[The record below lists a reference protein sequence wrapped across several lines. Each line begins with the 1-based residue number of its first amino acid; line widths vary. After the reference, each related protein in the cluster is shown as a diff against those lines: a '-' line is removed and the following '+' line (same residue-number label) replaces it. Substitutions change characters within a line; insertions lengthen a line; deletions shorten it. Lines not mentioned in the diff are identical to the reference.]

1 MNKIYSKIKG
11 FFTHKYTLYTI
22 FWGYNIVYLGFIG
35 FSSLTLLRGSF
46 FAREFLPWNV
56 AVMLYVLLL
65 VPISAVWFGFF
76 TRAKKEPSK
85 LISFLFAVEIPIVFL
100 ALVRLFFIRQ
110 MTGILWLFF
119 LSLFISMVGLVLFF
133 VREKVKTLVQRVVM
147 FLSQEVA
154 VIIGLYLA
162 LLAVFFLPIII
173 ALIVRGFIELDFGD
187 ILYALVQTKGLAFF
201 SFLFFLLLFCATVG
215 LFIVTPVVAFIIYW
229 KSFRA
234 NKREL
239 ATEHKYKHTKSL
251 QYGFGFAYIVIGI
264 FLAVQWHGGSYTAT
278 MTKYFEATSFEQQ
291 QQFAAQL
298 IDDDT
303 SIRTI
308 LRNEYLAPYRFLTDE
323 GMNILAKGYTK
334 QLNVPESA
342 ASGIQS
348 FFNVVALPFVYQSD
362 FKKDSQL
369 AKDQYPKLFDVPLQE
384 GERSELVDAMK
395 STNTEDGIKA
405 GILDEESKTVRLV
418 SRTVKATTEQNG
430 LFARVSVEEEYE
442 NTSDDIQEVYYEF
455 SLPEDA
461 VVVGLWLGPQLE
473 EKGVIAPKGAARRV
487 YESQVQ
493 RRVDP
498 ALLEQTGP
506 RQYRLRVFPIPVK
519 PGLLERSRGFNNQQV
534 DERNQRIKFEYITFS
549 SPKGISLPEIST
561 KRNIYEDKKTAFQYF
576 VDGQKKDTFV
586 SSVNHCQDK
595 AFTVDTSIG
604 AISFI
609 PHHLN
614 QSLNNTYNCAIA
626 SFVSFPDIRGK
637 KIALLFDTSYSSKQ
651 RDWALYLKENLPINT
666 LSQNNELDGYFFS
679 TQLSQSIRLTPERL
693 QSSLS
698 SVHFGG
704 TDRLKALQLLPKKYD
719 AIVVFT
725 DDSDSDIE
733 SQSNINYVA
742 ETPVYIVHDN
752 KKLPQYHDDL
762 TLAVIQSGGQVF
774 SEAKEVFERMA
785 LVQSSQISNGELV
798 SVDRYGS
805 WILAD
810 GFTNLSGNTDDVF
823 AYRQAIQWMIKVD
836 NNALEQIHQIA
847 RMYGMVTPY
856 SSYIALVTDRQKQQL
871 ENESQKNNKFDA
883 DYNVGEENISDPSMS
898 GALNLS
904 AVPEPEEWALM
915 IAAVLML
922 GYFYRRQLLGWAFQK
937 R

>member
-1 MNKIYSKIKG
+1 M
-11 FFTHKYTLYTI
+11 
-22 FWGYNIVYLGFIG
+22 YLGFIG
-35 FSSLTLLRGSF
+35 FSSLTLMRGSF

-65 VPISAVWFGFF
+65 VPISAVWFGLF

-85 LISFLFAVEIPIVFL
+85 LISFLFAVEIPVVFL

-119 LSLFISMVGLVLFF
+119 LSIFISMVGLVIFF
-133 VREKVKTLVQRVVM
+133 VRGKVKTLARRVIL

-154 VIIGLYLA
+154 VLIGMYLA
-162 LLAVFFLPIII
+162 LLAIFFLPIIV
-173 ALIVRGFIELDFGD
+173 ALIVRGLIGLDFGD

-215 LFIVTPVVAFIIYW
+215 LFIITPIVAFIIYW

-239 ATEHKYKHTKSL
+239 VAEYKYKHTKSL
-251 QYGFGFAYIVIGI
+251 QYGFGFVYIIVGI
-264 FLAVQWHGGSYTAT
+264 FLAVQWHGDSYTTAIA
-278 MTKYFEATSFEQQ
+278 KYFEATSFEQQ
-291 QQFAAQL
+291 QQFAEQL

-308 LRNEYLAPYRFLTDE
+308 LRNKYLAPYRFITDE
-323 GMNILAKGYTK
+323 SINILEKGYTK

-348 FFNVVALPFVYQSD
+348 FFNVIALPFVYQSD
-362 FKKDSQL
+362 FKKDSQQ
-369 AKDQYPKLFDVPLQE
+369 AKEQYPKLFDVPLQE

-395 STNTEDGIKA
+395 STNTEDEIKA
-405 GILDEESKTVRLV
+405 GILDEESETVRLV
-418 SRTVKATTEQNG
+418 SRTVKATTEQSG
-430 LFARVSVEEEYE
+430 LFARVSIEEEYE

-461 VVVGLWLGPQLE
+461 VVVGLWLGPELE
-473 EKGVIAPKGAARRV
+473 EKGVIAPKGAARRT

-534 DERNQRIKFEYITFS
+534 DERNQHIKFEYITFS
-549 SPKGISLPEIST
+549 SPEGIPLPEIST

-576 VDGQKKDTFV
+576 VDGQKKDTFI

-595 AFTVDTSIG
+595 AFTVDTSLG
-604 AISFI
+604 ALSFI
-609 PHHLN
+609 PHRLN
-614 QSLNNTYNCAIA
+614 QSLNNAYNCTTA
-626 SFVSFPDIRGK
+626 SFVSFPDIHGK
-637 KIALLFDTSYSSKQ
+637 KIAFLFDTSYSSEQ
-651 RDWALYLKENLPINT
+651 RDWVSYLKENLPINT
-666 LSQNNELDGYFFS
+666 LSQNNEIDGYFFS
-679 TQLSQSIRLTPERL
+679 TQLSQPITLTPERL

-698 SVHFGG
+698 VVHFGG
-704 TDRLKALQLLPKKYD
+704 TDRLKALQLLSKKYD
-719 AIVVFT
+719 AIVMFT

-733 SQSNINYVA
+733 PQGDINYVA
-742 ETPVYIVHDN
+742 ETPVFIVHDN

-762 TLAVIQSGGQVF
+762 TLAVIRSGGRVF
-774 SEAKEVFERMA
+774 SEAKEVFEHLA
-785 LVQSSQISNGELV
+785 LAQSSQALNGELI

-805 WILAD
+805 WILA
-810 GFTNLSGNTDDVF
+810 GSFVNLSGHSDDIL
-823 AYRQAIQWMIKVD
+823 ANRQAIQRMIKID
-836 NNALEQIHQIA
+836 NKALEQIHEMAQA
-847 RMYGMVTPY
+847 YGMVTPY
-856 SSYIALVTDRQKQQL
+856 SSYIALVTDRQK
-871 ENESQKNNKFDA
+871 NSWKVNHKKIIN
-883 DYNVGEENISDPSMS
+883 
-898 GALNLS
+898 
-904 AVPEPEEWALM
+904 
-915 IAAVLML
+915 LML
-922 GYFYRRQLLGWAFQK
+922 IIMLVK
-937 R
+937 RIFLIHP